1 MNPKPSKD
9 TAFTIVVGVAVV
21 ATVANVTGV
30 LVVAVGAADGF
41 PRQPQFS
48 AAASDWV
55 CLCPNEPHAET
66 GTCKNKDFVGFK
78 LIYCSL
84 RRRECE
90 VGDDIS

>member
-9 TAFTIVVGVAVV
+9 TSFAIVVGVA
-21 ATVANVTGV
+21 VANVTGV
-30 LVVAVGAADGF
+30 LVVAVAVAADGF

-48 AAASDWV
+48 AAASDWL

-90 VGDDIS
+90 VGNDIS

>member
-9 TAFTIVVGVAVV
+9 TAFAIVGAVA
-21 ATVANVTGV
+21 VANVTGV
-30 LVVAVGAADGF
+30 LVVAVADGF

-90 VGDDIS
+90 VGNDIS

>member
-9 TAFTIVVGVAVV
+9 TAFAIVVGVAVV
-21 ATVANVTGV
+21 AAVANVTGV

-48 AAASDWV
+48 AAASDWL

-84 RRRECE
+84 RRREYE
-90 VGDDIS
+90 VGNDIS

>member
-9 TAFTIVVGVAVV
+9 TAFAIVVGVA
-21 ATVANVTGV
+21 VANVTGV
-30 LVVAVGAADGF
+30 LVVAVAADGF

-48 AAASDWV
+48 AAASDWL

-66 GTCKNKDFVGFK
+66 GTCKNKDFIGFK

-84 RRRECE
+84 RRGECE
-90 VGDDIS
+90 VGNDIS